1 MAEQYEILG
10 DEFSK
15 TDGIKLQLGTDGR
28 ALCTLPLQQG
38 FGIVSRPLP
47 SSPEAAARVLVSDG
61 VAHAGTDERGLEL
74 VQKLK
79 PGETAIYAPG
89 GKGRIVLKLDGTI
102 ALVSESPEGNTSLVQ
117 IGPTGFD
124 VAFNSARLHLDT
136 EAFSV
141 ANSSGL
147 FAISGGAIKIM
158 SRAIQALGKFSWNS
172 VSGNSTI
179 QATPPAVDLSSAIT
193 GINSILLYLKG
204 LL

>member
-1 MAEQYEILG
+1 MTEQYGVLSS
-10 DEFSK
+10 EFSP
-15 TDGIKLQLGTDGR
+15 TDGLHLQLGTEGR
-28 ALCTLPLQQG
+28 ALCSLPFWQG

-47 SSPEAAARVLVSDG
+47 ASAEIEARVLVSG
-61 VAHAGTDERGLEL
+61 GIAHSGTDERGLDL

-89 GKGRIVLKLDGTI
+89 GKARIVLKLDGTI

-136 EAFSV
+136 ETFSV
-141 ANSSGL
+141 ANGSGVV
-147 FAISGGAIKIM
+147 AIAGGAIKFM
-158 SRAIQALGKFSWNS
+158 SAAIQALGKFSWNS
-172 VSGNSTI
+172 ASGNAAI
-179 QATPPAVDLSSAIT
+179 QSAPPAIDLSTALT
-193 GINSILLYLKG
+193 AVNTTLLYLKG